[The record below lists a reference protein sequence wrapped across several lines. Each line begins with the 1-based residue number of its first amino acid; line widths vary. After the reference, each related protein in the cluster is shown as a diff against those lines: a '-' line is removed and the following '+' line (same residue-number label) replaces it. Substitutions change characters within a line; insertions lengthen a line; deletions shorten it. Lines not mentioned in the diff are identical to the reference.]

1 MMTLNGEVYKFT
13 QPQGDQLWLV
23 ISPKHRQ
30 ELLTFEGY
38 GFVYIKMETLIYFS
52 AYLGY
57 FVWCQ
62 KFNLSNIFIFIKPT
76 WLLYF
81 LWQYHEMFKVLRW
94 NTRTIPAIW
103 IALTSPEIKN
113 L

>member
-52 AYLGY
+52 AYHVGLI
-57 FVWCQ
+57 
-62 KFNLSNIFIFIKPT
+62 KINILERLNFWHQTK
-76 WLLYF
+76 
-81 LWQYHEMFKVLRW
+81 
-94 NTRTIPAIW
+94 
-103 IALTSPEIKN
+103 
-113 L
+113 